1 MAEQPT
7 PEDKPPDPPPR
18 LQQNISG
25 HDNRIQGGNIIH
37 GNAVFNS
44 LPPHG
49 AVFNGP
55 VTIYN
60 INPEARPSPTPPP
73 SSSSEDVWPPYLYIS
88 STGGAADHY
97 CSIALGLYQ
106 LLPGIT
112 HEDKPVYRQL
122 NDVDTS
128 NSYLWCNSASKWR
141 VTDELGSGSTYLR
154 AKTSSACPT
163 APSWQYRHSVNRQY
177 AVNGYSEDSYLTV
190 TGMSQPPPACSILL
204 SCSSPLPRNMERPR
218 VLGQYEAT
226 GQYHLGRRVYR
237 HTSQELYL
245 AVRCL
250 VGWYGY
256 RGWAVRSELSG
267 GDAYLR
273 SGIAPTMCPADQRVT
288 RNDWH
293 WGYRNN
299 KRDKWSDLPELVVKC
314 STHANH

>member
-1 MAEQPT
+1 
-7 PEDKPPDPPPR
+7 
-18 LQQNISG
+18 
-25 HDNRIQGGNIIH
+25 
-37 GNAVFNS
+37 
-44 LPPHG
+44 
-49 AVFNGP
+49 
-55 VTIYN
+55 
-60 INPEARPSPTPPP
+60 
-73 SSSSEDVWPPYLYIS
+73 
-88 STGGAADHY
+88 
-97 CSIALGLYQ
+97 
-106 LLPGIT
+106 
-112 HEDKPVYRQL
+112 
-122 NDVDTS
+122 
-128 NSYLWCNSASKWR
+128 
-141 VTDELGSGSTYLR
+141 
-154 AKTSSACPT
+154 
-163 APSWQYRHSVNRQY
+163 
-177 AVNGYSEDSYLTV
+177 
-190 TGMSQPPPACSILL
+190 MSQPPPACSILL
-204 SCSSPLPRNMERPR
+204 SCSTPLPRNMERPR

-314 STHANH
+314 STHANHWNKCMELNLFNQQCMCLLNRMCLNCLNATFHNYLGRVSQQISSPD